1 MAAVAGGRQH
11 KSSLS
16 KEQQERLA
24 SGPSLQEFVRGNA
37 PSIPAHLIRKKGQ
50 RSALTTLSVCVCV
63 LLLYTGSQAQTARVA
78 QD

>member
-1 MAAVAGGRQH
+1 MAAAVAGGRQH

-63 LLLYTGSQAQTARVA
+63 CVCVCLITIITPGSQA
-78 QD
+78 